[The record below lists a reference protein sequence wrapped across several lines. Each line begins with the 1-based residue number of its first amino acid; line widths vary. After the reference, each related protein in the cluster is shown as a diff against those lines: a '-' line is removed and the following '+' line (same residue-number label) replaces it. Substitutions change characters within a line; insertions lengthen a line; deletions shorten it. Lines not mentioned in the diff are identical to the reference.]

1 MRLQM
6 KVTQVSPAREV
17 TVVRNGI
24 NKNVKTV
31 DITFEDG
38 IDSVIVTAWDEQ
50 AQAIIDKPLQTNTV
64 YTIDV
69 VFTVRTT
76 KENRLF
82 QSARLMNIG
91 TLV

>member
-1 MRLQM
+1 M

-17 TVVRNGI
+17 AVVRNGI

-31 DITFEDG
+31 DITFDDG
-38 IDSVIVTAWDEQ
+38 IDSIIATAWDEQ
-50 AQAIIDKPLQTNTV
+50 AQAIIDKPLLTNTI

-76 KENRLF
+76 KENRQF